1 MHAIE
6 FTTELS
12 DSRMLPIPQEIA
24 DQLPKTG
31 RARIIVLT
39 DERTGDAEWRLGAYQ
54 QFLRDDSPED
64 AIYDSCR

>member
-1 MHAIE
+1 MRAIE

-12 DSRMLPIPQEIA
+12 NSRILPIPQEIA

-31 RARIIVLT
+31 RTRIIVLT
-39 DERTGDAEWRLGAYQ
+39 NELAGDADWHLGASQ

-64 AIYDSCR
+64 AIYDSCG